1 MAYSNSNEWG
11 ALQPCWINLQGASP
25 DDYIYVTDYGTKIT
39 SQNGNNGKKM
49 NGFLKGSTG
58 IDAQFH
64 ISFKLGYQWGWSI
77 FYMAN
82 VKAIS
87 STTGV
92 VTAGDWN
99 TSGYNGMGF
108 WNNNS
113 NNKLYVDKSV
123 SGTSTRILDTTG
135 INDTKID
142 LWRESDNGVFY
153 RITGGNAVEVG
164 TFTDDFCFYSIAQS
178 PHSVE
183 ILTAYNVSRKIS

>member
-1 MAYSNSNEWG
+1 MAFSNSNDWG
-11 ALQPCWINLQGASP
+11 SLQPCWINLHGATP
-25 DDYIYVTDYGTKIT
+25 DDYIYVTDYGTKLT

-49 NGFLKGSTG
+49 SGFLKGSTG

-77 FYMAN
+77 LYMAN

-92 VTAGDWN
+92 VTPGDWN

-108 WNNNS
+108 WNNSS

-123 SGTSTRILDTTG
+123 SGTSTRLLDTTG
-135 INDTKID
+135 ISDTIIN

-153 RITGGNAVEVG
+153 RITGSSAVEVG
-164 TFTDDFCFYSIAQS
+164 TYTDDFCFYGYTQS
-178 PHSVE
+178 PCSVE
-183 ILTAYNVSRKIS
+183 ILAAYNITRKIS